1 MMIEPFDPDPK
12 LSGENYL
19 KRRGRRYK
27 KSTLMKYFKLLEKR
41 RAKKLEEQQER
52 GGWDRPE
59 RNRNQGESHEEAEAR
74 EFSSNTG

>member
-41 RAKKLEEQQER
+41 RAKKLEEQQ
-52 GGWDRPE
+52 DLLLDQHFASQYPF
-59 RNRNQGESHEEAEAR
+59 H
-74 EFSSNTG
+74 

>member
-41 RAKKLEEQQER
+41 RAKKLEEQQ
-52 GGWDRPE
+52 DLLLDQYFASQYPF
-59 RNRNQGESHEEAEAR
+59 H
-74 EFSSNTG
+74 